1 MQTLNSPLEL
11 GLRTLVV
18 LTASFPRQ
26 LDVDRLVLMDY
37 CLLHSADLGGPESV
51 LPAISTRGGELGI
64 KRSVLEHGLQV
75 MARARMIDVVAST
88 EGLTYRASEAAAPF
102 LRLVSSPLLDRLT
115 EVALWAVTDFGD
127 LSTDGIRERI
137 RLISN
142 QWSEQWTEESLA
154 LVEGLAWDD
163 EDSAL

>member
-64 KRSVLEHGLQV
+64 KRSVLKHGLQV

-115 EVALWAVTDFGD
+115 AVALWAVTDFGD

-142 QWSEQWTEESLA
+142 LWSEQWTEESLA
-154 LVEGLAWDD
+154 LVEGSAWDD
-163 EDSAL
+163 EESAL

>member
-115 EVALWAVTDFGD
+115 AVALWAVTDFGD

-142 QWSEQWTEESLA
+142 LWSEQWTEESLA
-154 LVEGLAWDD
+154 LVEGSAWDD
-163 EDSAL
+163 EESAL